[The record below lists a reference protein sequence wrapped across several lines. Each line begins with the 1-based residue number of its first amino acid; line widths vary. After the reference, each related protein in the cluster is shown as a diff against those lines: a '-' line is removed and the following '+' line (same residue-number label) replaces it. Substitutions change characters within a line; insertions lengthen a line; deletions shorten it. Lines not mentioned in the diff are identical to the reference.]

1 MSHKTILVLTIFV
14 FFGVASVTFA
24 GPRAKQA
31 QRQEQK
37 EESLEKTRRW
47 SHYLTD
53 EGALGPIGWKEYTVN
68 PKAKG
73 TSSLVIVMG
82 GRDSI
87 GNENHPSKP
96 PPALDPLI
104 TFAKTGSRGKTVI
117 IVPQIPMNVQ
127 KNVGRPPKRGGQA
140 APTNTDKL
148 TALVRSRAEKHE
160 IPPSRVFATGF
171 SAGGHMIYSLLVHE
185 PTLFSRAV
193 IVSAAGN
200 TEKAGDIKAEIR
212 AYHGANDDVI
222 ALGRA
227 KAMVDAVNAKNPDR
241 ASIIQLNGKAHHD
254 AAEAAYEKSDCWKW
268 LLR

>member
-37 EESLEKTRRW
+37 EESSEKTRRW

-73 TSSLVIVMG
+73 ASSLVIVMG

-87 GNENHPSKP
+87 GNENHPAQP

-171 SAGGHMIYSLLVHE
+171 SAGGHMIYSLLVNE

-200 TEKAGDIKAEIR
+200 TEKAGDIKAEVR
-212 AYHGANDDVI
+212 AYHGSNDEAI
-222 ALGRA
+222 PYGRA
-227 KAMVDAVNAKNPDR
+227 KAMVDAINAETPDR
-241 ASIIQLNGKAHHD
+241 ASIIQLKGKAHRD
-254 AAEAAYEKSDCWKW
+254 AAEAAYGKSDCWKW